1 VLVPGHA
8 ESSLAVAWCWTNLPV
23 SALVVAGDSGCRVL
37 AFLWPCVRGKFWV
50 TLVSELDAEVNVV
63 SGEDR
68 GESM

>member
-1 VLVPGHA
+1 
-8 ESSLAVAWCWTNLPV
+8 V